1 MGRRDANDIVLSPL
15 QSGIPDH
22 VSRFKK
28 YGAIQ
33 PQSSDTKHV
42 ARWVW
47 AVVVGVGAAVAGW
60 WL

>member
-1 MGRRDANDIVLSPL
+1 MTRADAANLRRPMTETRRREV
-15 QSGIPDH
+15 
-22 VSRFKK
+22 

-47 AVVVGVGAAVAGW
+47 AVVVGVSAAVGSW